1 MENKLNNKLFLFQK
15 NINVI
20 RKDALNPHFKNS
32 YASLPH
38 ILSEVKPVL
47 HDLGLYLSQPVRGN
61 KVLTVITDSESGAEI
76 AADIELPAGLN
87 PQQMGSA
94 ITYYRRYLLAGLLAL
109 EIEDDDGQA
118 AVPQNGSSKEAEDA
132 RPWLNENTTQFK
144 EAVKWLADGNKIDTI
159 EKKYKLSK
167 KTRESLLAQAA

>member
-1 MENKLNNKLFLFQK
+1 MFQK
-15 NINVI
+15 NINTI
-20 RKDALNPHFKNS
+20 KKDAVNPHFKNS

-38 ILSEVKPVL
+38 ILSEVKPIL

-61 KVLTVITDSESGAEI
+61 RVYTIITDSEDGAEVS
-76 AADIELPAGLN
+76 ADIELPPGMN

-109 EIEDDDGQA
+109 EIEDDDAAA
-118 AVPQNGSSKEAEDA
+118 AVPPNGNGATAEDA
-132 RPWLNENTTQFK
+132 RPWLNENTAQFK
-144 EAVKWLADGNKIDTI
+144 EAVKYLAEGHKIESI

-167 KTRESLLAQAA
+167 KVRESLLSQAV

>member
-1 MENKLNNKLFLFQK
+1 MEKKLNEKLFMFQK

-20 RKDALNPHFKNS
+20 RKDGKNPHFKSS
-32 YASLPH
+32 YATLSH

-47 HDLGLYLSQPVRGN
+47 HDLGLFLTQPVRGN
-61 KVLTVITDSESGAEI
+61 KVLTVITDSETGAEI
-76 AADIELPAGLN
+76 SADIDLPAGLN

-109 EIEDDDGQA
+109 EIEDDDA
-118 AVPQNGSSKEAEDA
+118 NATNGHTTNGEDA
-132 RPWLNENTTQFK
+132 RPWLNANTEQFT
-144 EAVKWLADGNKIDTI
+144 EAVKHLAAGDVTIERI

-167 KTRESLLAQAA
+167 KVRESLISQAV